1 MINQRAS
8 AVYVAIIIGFLG
20 VVLRLFYWQVLS
32 SDRLKTEA
40 SLQHFIEFELPSIRG
55 SILDREGNQIVVN
68 KPAYLVFAEPR
79 RITDP
84 REFSRVV
91 APILGLEEAFVFD
104 KVKDPKSVWAQL
116 VRKADGKT
124 VETLRALNFP
134 SLGFEKEPLRLYP
147 EASTAAHM
155 LGFVGSDVNGADH
168 GYFGLEGFY
177 DRQLKGVSGKL
188 RLEKDAKGSPILIGE
203 QQRVEPENGRTLV
216 LWTEKAVQE
225 IVERRLKEGMEKY
238 GAKEGS
244 VVLMD
249 PKTGGVLAM
258 ASYPNYDP
266 SRFES
271 FPKEYYKNPIVASSF
286 EPGSTFKS
294 LVMAAAINEKL
305 ITPQTTMQ
313 ESGPVQ
319 IGPYFIRTWNNE
331 YHGTIS
337 MTEVLEYSSNVG
349 MVFVAK
355 KLGHDK
361 FLSAIKRFGFGE
373 PTNIDLEDESSP
385 TLRANDSWAEVD
397 ELTASFGQ
405 GIAVTPIQMV
415 TAVAALANGGKLMEP
430 HVVKEI
436 RDGSGRIIPV
446 KSKVVRQVISAE
458 AARITAEMMVEAV
471 DNGEAKWAK
480 PKGYRIAGKTGTAQ
494 IPVAGHYDETKTIAS
509 FVGFAPVDDP
519 KFVMLV
525 TLREP
530 QSSQWGSETAAP
542 LFFTIAR
549 ELFTYYGIGPR

>member
-1 MINQRAS
+1 M
-8 AVYVAIIIGFLG
+8 
-20 VVLRLFYWQVLS
+20 
-32 SDRLKTEA
+32 
-40 SLQHFIEFELPSIRG
+40 
-55 SILDREGNQIVVN
+55 
-68 KPAYLVFAEPR
+68 
-79 RITDP
+79 
-84 REFSRVV
+84 
-91 APILGLEEAFVFD
+91 
-104 KVKDPKSVWAQL
+104 
-116 VRKADGKT
+116 
-124 VETLRALNFP
+124 
-134 SLGFEKEPLRLYP
+134 
-147 EASTAAHM
+147 
-155 LGFVGSDVNGADH
+155 
-168 GYFGLEGFY
+168 
-177 DRQLKGVSGKL
+177 
-188 RLEKDAKGSPILIGE
+188 
-203 QQRVEPENGRTLV
+203 

-266 SRFES
+266 SSFES

-294 LVMAAAINEKL
+294 LVMAAAINDKL
-305 ITPQTTMQ
+305 ITPQTTM
-313 ESGPVQ
+313 EETGPVQ

-337 MTEVLEYSSNVG
+337 MTQVLEYSSNVG

-436 RDGSGRIIPV
+436 REASGRIIPV

-549 ELFTYYGIGPR
+549 ELLTYWGIGPR